1 MILRKLLVV
10 TWFVFITSACSPIF
24 SPTLPGP
31 IFIYTNTPT
40 QTLTPLADSSTPAPS
55 SATAAAVVKG
65 SYFTLTIDSHCYDG
79 PGESYNI
86 VVTMQSGEV
95 VQVIGRN
102 QENTWWRIFN
112 DISAGCWI
120 ANEVGTF
127 VGEVALIPITS
138 SGLATK
144 AWTPLSPTKEQAS
157 DDETNP
163 NSSNPPTSNNPQP
176 TNPAPTQPPAATD
189 PPATEP
195 PPPAETEPPPP
206 AQTEPPLCQL
216 LPPLCP

>member
-1 MILRKLLVV
+1 MRKSMVLRKLLIL
-10 TWFVFITSACSPIF
+10 TWLVFITSACGPIF

-40 QTLTPLADSSTPAPS
+40 PTLTPLAGAISPTPS
-55 SATAAAVVKG
+55 SAPAPAAAAAVTG
-65 SYFTLTIDSHCYDG
+65 SYFTLTIDSNCYDG

-86 VVTMQSGEV
+86 VVMIQSGEI

-120 ANEVGTF
+120 ANDVGTF

-138 SGLATK
+138 SGLATQ
-144 AWTPLSPTKEQAS
+144 AWTPLPPTKEKQQ
-157 DDETNP
+157 DEEPNP
-163 NSSNPPTSNNPQP
+163 DSPNPQP
-176 TNPAPTQPPAATD
+176 TNPPATEPPAPTDPPATD
-189 PPATEP
+189 PPATD
-195 PPPAETEPPPP
+195 PPATQPPIICL
-206 AQTEPPLCQL
+206 PLF
-216 LPPLCP
+216 CP

>member
-10 TWFVFITSACSPIF
+10 PWLVLITSACGPIF

-40 QTLTPLADSSTPAPS
+40 PTLTPRADSITPTPS
-55 SATAAAVVKG
+55 SAIAAAVTG
-65 SYFTLTIDSHCYDG
+65 SYFTLTIDSNCYDG
-79 PGESYNI
+79 PGESYN
-86 VVTMQSGEV
+86 VVIRIQSGEV

-112 DISAGCWI
+112 DLSAGCWI

-138 SGLATK
+138 SGLATQ
-144 AWTPLSPTKEQAS
+144 AWTPPPPTKEKQQ
-157 DDETNP
+157 DESTNP
-163 NSSNPPTSNNPQP
+163 ASSNPPTSNNPQP
-176 TNPAPTQPPAATD
+176 TNPPPTNPPQPTDPPQPTNPPQPTDEPPPPTQPPICL
-189 PPATEP
+189 
-195 PPPAETEPPPP
+195 
-206 AQTEPPLCQL
+206 PL
-216 LPPLCP
+216 LC

>member
-1 MILRKLLVV
+1 MRKSMILRKLLVV
-10 TWFVFITSACSPIF
+10 TWLVFITSACGPIF

-40 QTLTPLADSSTPAPS
+40 PTLTPLAGAITPTPS
-55 SATAAAVVKG
+55 SATAAAVAVTG
-65 SYFTLTIDSHCYDG
+65 SYFTLIIDSNCYDG

-86 VVTMQSGEV
+86 VVIIQSGEI

-102 QENTWWRIFN
+102 QENTWWRIYN

-127 VGEVALIPITS
+127 AGNAALIPITS

-144 AWTPLSPTKEQAS
+144 AWTPLPPTKEKP
-157 DDETNP
+157 D
-163 NSSNPPTSNNPQP
+163 SSNPPSSNNPQP
-176 TNPAPTQPPAATD
+176 TNPPPTNPPPTDPPPTDPPPTD
-189 PPATEP
+189 PPATDP
-195 PPPAETEPPPP
+195 PPTQPPICL
-206 AQTEPPLCQL
+206 PLFC
-216 LPPLCP
+216 

>member
-1 MILRKLLVV
+1 MRKSMVLRKLLIL
-10 TWFVFITSACSPIF
+10 TWLVFITSACSPIF

-31 IFIYTNTPT
+31 IFIHTNTPT
-40 QTLTPLADSSTPAPS
+40 PTLTLLASAITPTAS
-55 SATAAAVVKG
+55 SATAVAVTG
-65 SYFTLTIDSHCYDG
+65 SYFTLTIDSNCYDG

-86 VVTMQSGEV
+86 VVRIQSGEI

-120 ANEVGTF
+120 ANDVGTF
-127 VGEVALIPITS
+127 AGNAALIPITS

-144 AWTPLSPTKEQAS
+144 AWTTLPPTKDKAG
-157 DDETNP
+157 DDGTNP

-176 TNPAPTQPPAATD
+176 TNPPPTNPPPPTDPPPTDPPPTDPPPPTQPPVLCL
-189 PPATEP
+189 
-195 PPPAETEPPPP
+195 
-206 AQTEPPLCQL
+206 PLF
-216 LPPLCP
+216 CP